1 MDEKLICVV
10 LTGGKSS
17 RMNNQNKSF
26 LKIKE
31 INFIENIVNSL
42 KEKTSLICI
51 NANKDFEKYKY
62 LDLKI
67 IEDEIKGYKGPLA
80 GLHSVMYYY
89 KETYKSAWFA
99 IFPTDAPII
108 NTDLIDLF
116 YAQKKIKVKAFISK
130 INNKI
135 EPMFSFWSLDCFS
148 HLDKILRENDGYK
161 IMKFAEEVGFDFLEI
176 SKKNETEF
184 FNVNDVYDYKYL
196 VNLIKNH

>member
-1 MDEKLICVV
+1 MNEKLISVI

-26 LKIKE
+26 LKIKQ

-51 NANKDFEKYKY
+51 NANKDFEEYKY
-62 LDLKI
+62 LGLKV
-67 IEDEIKGYKGPLA
+67 IEDKIKGYKGPLA
-80 GLHSVMYYY
+80 GLHSAMNYY
-89 KETYKSAWFA
+89 KDTYENVWFA

-116 YAQKKIKVKAFISK
+116 YLQNKSKVKAFICK
-130 INNKI
+130 INNNI
-135 EPMFSFWSLDCFS
+135 EPMFSFWSLDCFN

-161 IMKFAEEVGFDFLEI
+161 IMKFADEIGFDFLEI
-176 SKKNETEF
+176 SKKNEAEF
-184 FNVNDVYDYKYL
+184 FNVNDVDDYEYL